1 MNVNPSTIM
10 ESRHHKKANILVFE
24 TNIRFKKDI
33 TKVTPAINNEAR
45 IRKWNVD
52 QQDKG
57 KILRMETIDLHPS
70 EVIMLIAKAGYSCA
84 ELTD

>member
-1 MNVNPSTIM
+1 MNVNPSMIM
-10 ESRHHKKANILVFE
+10 KSRHPNESNILVFE

-33 TKVTPAINNEAR
+33 TKVTPVINNEMR
-45 IRKWNVD
+45 IKKWNVD

-57 KILRMETIDLHPS
+57 KILRIESTDLQPS
-70 EVIMLIAKAGYSCA
+70 EIIRLITKAGYACA